1 MLLPVLHVFL
11 YQCGV
16 QPDHSVEKLYRLLA
30 IIDLSRGELVHIL
43 VVYLEF
49 ASLEELDRALRQA
62 HGGQFRQFIVIVQGL
77 LTLIY
82 VFLQMAASV
91 LYLLLVHEN

>member
-49 ASLEELDRALRQA
+49 EELDRALRQA

-77 LTLIY
+77 LTLLY